1 MENGDSAP
9 DSEKRLKNG
18 VDEAVS
24 MQSYYLHKSDADAP
38 IIFLLSGD
46 EDGTKVWD
54 TALRLAKG
62 IALILEGTRT

>member
-1 MENGDSAP
+1 
-9 DSEKRLKNG
+9 
-18 VDEAVS
+18 

-54 TALRLAKG
+54 AALRLAKG
-62 IALILEGTRT
+62 IAWILEGTRT